1 MEMTFQ
7 QYIDN
12 PLGKRNAVF
21 SQRDMYRNLYTDK
34 YNKLVLREAGKI
46 VSSLYI
52 DKKTNRYIIHVKV
65 PSESV
70 KNYYYDAVV
79 CFYTN
84 DPAIAASGSL
94 DGYSV
99 KFFSNDPAFVF
110 TYLRAFLKHDLF
122 FEDCK
127 PKASKQALENDPT
140 TTNPYEL
147 PGYSKILY
155 FTYLYMKS
163 KNLFQK
169 HMFVN
174 FGESYTKTKLLNNIE
189 HTDVKL
195 SKGKELRSMQAKEAA
210 KVRKMERANKLNTMN
225 SLPTDTS
232 SAPKGNVKLTKAAK
246 TVGAVRRSP
255 TVKAT
260 KSANTVKTT
269 SKKSK

>member
-21 SQRDMYRNLYTDK
+21 SQRDMYKNLYTDK
-34 YNKLVLREAGKI
+34 FNKLVLREAGKI
-46 VSSLYI
+46 VSMLYI
-52 DKKTNRYIIHVKV
+52 DKRLNRYIIHVKV

-79 CFYTN
+79 CFYTH
-84 DPAIAASGSL
+84 DPTVAASATL
-94 DGYSV
+94 EGYNV
-99 KFFSNDPAFVF
+99 QFFSNDPAFVF
-110 TYLRAFLKHDLF
+110 TYLRAFLKHGLF
-122 FEDCK
+122 FEDCR
-127 PKASKQALENDPT
+127 PKSSKQALENDPT

-174 FGESYTKTKLLNNIE
+174 YGETYSKSKLLNNIE
-189 HTDVKL
+189 HTEVKL
-195 SKGKELRSMQAKEAA
+195 AKGKELRSIQAKEAA
-210 KVRKMERANKLNTMN
+210 RVKKMERANKLNRMAT
-225 SLPTDTS
+225 LPDDS
-232 SAPKGNVKLTKAAK
+232 STQKKNVTVTKAVK
-246 TVGAVRRSP
+246 TAGSVKRSP
-255 TVKAT
+255 TVKAVKST
-260 KSANTVKTT
+260 KTVK
-269 SKKSK
+269 